1 MLVKQKA
8 RYILDL
14 NAEER
19 NEFLK
24 SFDIVLSD
32 CDGVIWMLAGPIPG
46 AGHVINLFLKAGKK
60 YKLISNNS
68 LRPDEE
74 YLSLLAEMGV
84 KDIGTNDIVHPVK
97 TIGRYLQKYKP
108 GQPVYSMGCDI
119 FNEYLRKSGIE
130 VQTLES
136 RDDWTFQLLSK
147 SLQPVKP
154 VGAVVFDLSL
164 NMTYAG
170 LVHAQQHLK
179 KNPNTDFIVGATDE
193 HAPVSKDLVVI
204 GPSGFIQLLKE
215 NTGKEPIVLGK
226 PGPLLGNFLKEHFQ
240 IKDPKRAIFFGDA
253 LQQDIKFGISCGF
266 QTLLMLSGA
275 TTKQQM
281 LALPE
286 ELKPDYYAN
295 GIEDLKA
302 LFEQQK

>member
-19 NEFLK
+19 KEFLK

-32 CDGVIWMLAGPIPG
+32 CDGVIWLLAGPIPG
-46 AGHVINLFLKAGKK
+46 AGNIINLFLQAGKK

-68 LRPDEE
+68 MRSDDE
-74 YLSLLAEMGV
+74 YLDLLGKMGV
-84 KDIGTNDIVHPVK
+84 QDIGNNDIVHPVK
-97 TIGRYLQKYKP
+97 TITRYLQKHKP
-108 GQPVYSMGCDI
+108 GQLVYSMGCDV
-119 FNEYLRKSGIE
+119 FNDHLRKSGIE

-136 RDDWTFQLLSK
+136 RNDWTFSLLSK
-147 SLQPVKP
+147 SLKPVEP
-154 VGAVVFDLSL
+154 VGAVIFDLSL
-164 NMTYAG
+164 NLSYAA

-179 KNPNTDFIVGATDE
+179 NNPNTDFIVGATDE
-193 HAPVSKDLVVI
+193 NAPVTKDLVVI

-215 NTGKEPIVLGK
+215 NTGKDPIVLGK
-226 PGPLLGNFLKEHFQ
+226 PGPLLGKFLKEHFE

-253 LQQDIKFGISCGF
+253 LEQDIKFGNACGF

-275 TTKQQM
+275 TTKEQM

-286 ELKPDYYAN
+286 EHKPDYYAN
-295 GIEDLKA
+295 NIEDLKQ
-302 LFEQQK
+302 LFEQKM